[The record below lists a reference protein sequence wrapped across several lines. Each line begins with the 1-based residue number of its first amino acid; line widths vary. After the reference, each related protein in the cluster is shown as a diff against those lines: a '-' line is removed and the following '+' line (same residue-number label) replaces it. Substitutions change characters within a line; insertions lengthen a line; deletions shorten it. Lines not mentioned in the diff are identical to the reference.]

1 MNSRFGEE
9 VMETVAAWTARICVA
24 VAAGLPWDPVNGFA
38 MAPRGLSELSSGG
51 SMALELAN
59 WNVLDLGTGNG
70 LFLHALFKQGYVLLC
85 CILYLNFV
93 ILISWTKIDHYLQLM
108 KSGADTEFV
117 VQVH

>member
-1 MNSRFGEE
+1 
-9 VMETVAAWTARICVA
+9 
-24 VAAGLPWDPVNGFA
+24 
-38 MAPRGLSELSSGG
+38 MAPRGLCEMSSGG

-70 LFLHALFKQGYVLLC
+70 LFLHALFKQGYVFLC

-93 ILISWTKIDHYLQLM
+93 VPISWTKIDHYFQLM